1 MTGGPSGLIWGDEI
15 RRSGPEM
22 ARCAL
27 FPAFLRSSGIH
38 WEDGGAEA
46 GHVLREARRA
56 FRDGIEDNDLLR
68 AIELYREALART
80 DHAPW
85 AAEALWRIA
94 ESYHR
99 LGHLQEA
106 VAYWRLTVNALPP
119 GERRTEAKAA
129 LVDCLFRLWR
139 LEEAEP
145 LLVALG
151 KELNSSEERA
161 WARFLL
167 GDIMVAK
174 GSTTEA
180 ARLYQE
186 AQAIS
191 PSAHWIPA
199 RSLENMATL
208 AIERGDG
215 RRAVWC
221 LMTAVSLYPGHAQ
234 RQRWIYALANL
245 LIQQGKGP
253 EAAILLDRL
262 QREHPGTVEAGLAQL
277 RLWALGHLEVER
289 PVALAGL
296 PHLSSWPDPSYRAD
310 YQGQSEPMYQ
320 EALLTV
326 ARALSARGQGEVALS
341 LLVNASRWFG
351 AAKFPRALG
360 QALREL
366 TRSAV
371 DDAVRKG
378 ECARA
383 LEIFESVSVASPG
396 SEAEAMVG
404 VGRCLEMQGFFSTA
418 VDIFSRASSNGGHGP
433 DKVEA
438 LTGLLGATLGLARW
452 DDARQLLEEI
462 PEGVAWKRWA
472 EMLLDWASEN
482 GDPGSGPA
490 VARWLRDLAQGR
502 IPAAAAVEMGRFSM
516 SSGRDA
522 SALDLLRTALEKGEP
537 GQDPAWDEAWV
548 VYGDL
553 LARLGRDKDA
563 EAAYR
568 RATEA
573 QAPEDRQWAAYR
585 ILMFELEA
593 GVKHGREEQWEVL
606 RRGPEGSPLRRL
618 ADLLRRGGEL

>member
-1 MTGGPSGLIWGDEI
+1 MILWSIPEFLLATALLWAALAGWPSGLIWGDEI

-38 WEDGGAEA
+38 WEDGGTEA

-56 FRDGIEDNDLLR
+56 FRDGIADNDLLR

-129 LVDCLFRLWR
+129 LADCLFRLWR

-151 KELNSSEERA
+151 KELNRAEERA
-161 WARFLL
+161 WARFML
-167 GDIMVAK
+167 GDILLAK
-174 GSTTEA
+174 GRATEA
-180 ARLYQE
+180 VRVYQD

-199 RSLENMATL
+199 GSLENMAAL
-208 AIERGDG
+208 ALERGDN
-215 RRAVWC
+215 RQATWS
-221 LMTAVSLYPGHAQ
+221 LMTAISLYPGHAQ
-234 RQRWIYALANL
+234 RQRWMYTLANL
-245 LIQQGKGP
+245 LIRQGKGP

-262 QREHPGTVEAGLAQL
+262 HREAPGTEEAWLAQL
-277 RLWALGHLEVER
+277 RLWALGRSDGER
-289 PVALAGL
+289 PVALAGSA
-296 PHLSSWPDPSYRAD
+296 PLSPWLDPSQRPPHR
-310 YQGQSEPMYQ
+310 GQPDPMYQ
-320 EALLTV
+320 EALLAV
-326 ARALSARGQGEVALS
+326 IQVLSSRGQKDVALS
-341 LLVNASRWFG
+341 LLTNAYRPFG
-351 AAKFPRALG
+351 TSKIPPALG

-366 TRSAV
+366 TGSAV
-371 DDAVRKG
+371 EGAVRRG
-378 ECARA
+378 ECAKA
-383 LEIFESVSVASPG
+383 LEIFESVSMVFPDLEG
-396 SEAEAMVG
+396 EAPTMIG
-404 VGRCLEMQGFFSTA
+404 VGRCLEMGGFFETA
-418 VDIFSRASSNGGHGP
+418 ADIFRRAGSNLGQGP
-433 DKVEA
+433 YKMEA
-438 LTGLLGATLGLARW
+438 LSGLLRATLGLARW
-452 DDARQLLEEI
+452 DDARRVLEEI

-490 VARWLRDLAQGR
+490 AARWLRDLAQGR

-522 SALDLLRTALEKGEP
+522 SALDLLRIALEKGEP
-537 GQDPAWDEAWV
+537 GQDPAWAEAWV

-568 RATEA
+568 RATEG

-585 ILMFELEA
+585 IL
-593 GVKHGREEQWEVL
+593 
-606 RRGPEGSPLRRL
+606 
-618 ADLLRRGGEL
+618 

>member
-1 MTGGPSGLIWGDEI
+1 M
-15 RRSGPEM
+15 
-22 ARCAL
+22 
-27 FPAFLRSSGIH
+27 
-38 WEDGGAEA
+38 
-46 GHVLREARRA
+46 LREARRA

-151 KELNSSEERA
+151 KELNRAEERA

-221 LMTAVSLYPGHAQ
+221 LMTAVSLYPGHPQ

-277 RLWALGHLEVER
+277 RLWAVGHLEVER

-351 AAKFPRALG
+351 ATKFPPALG

-383 LEIFESVSVASPG
+383 VEIFESVSVASPG

-573 QAPEDRQWAAYR
+573 RAPEDRQWAAYR